1 MSYCSFPRRFCNPQI
16 MTNAQFGLRHK
27 KKSSNSMIDEQ
38 FSVLLIVI
46 LWLTLVN
53 VRGNQ
58 KRQNMVLTNLIR
70 QVRLFLTQDQD
81 RQENCLFYQPQKVRR
96 FIWKSLKWKKRRHN
110 FDLRYIAR
118 SLSNKPDV
126 FASTMSFHGF
136 IAQHRHALWTIPEL
150 THNSTWD
157 LQTHNQTVWFV
168 FEIAIS
174 RAFHKQLLS
183 AASRRYFG
191 VFYLFM

>member
-1 MSYCSFPRRFCNPQI
+1 

-96 FIWKSLKWKKRRHN
+96 FI
-110 FDLRYIAR
+110 
-118 SLSNKPDV
+118 
-126 FASTMSFHGF
+126 
-136 IAQHRHALWTIPEL
+136 
-150 THNSTWD
+150 
-157 LQTHNQTVWFV
+157 
-168 FEIAIS
+168 
-174 RAFHKQLLS
+174 
-183 AASRRYFG
+183 
-191 VFYLFM
+191 